1 MGEATIPRY
10 CVRAA
15 DDPLIPEADRKAGG
29 FVVWDTELQVAHRE
43 DGQLVVHETE
53 EAATAA
59 ADSMNAPTA
68 AISPVLRDALTE
80 RYLAELKEPSRGQGL
95 ETLFKWALVL
105 LILLAV
111 AAAFISASFRA
122 EAEFKTGAGELAL
135 SALGT
140 LFIIALFVERAQQV
154 YIYAWRGLDRLKVD
168 RPVANLSAVLKD
180 AEQSGD
186 QERLSAAA
194 RQLADAMLIRERF
207 RAQTR
212 KIAFLGGM
220 GIGIVIAWVG
230 PRILGEIVSFNAD
243 LDGLHGVL
251 FHSVDILIT
260 GGLIGGGSEGI
271 HKVVVLITDFLD
283 RTRERVNDGK

>member
-1 MGEATIPRY
+1 M
-10 CVRAA
+10 
-15 DDPLIPEADRKAGG
+15 IPEADRKAGG